1 MLGSREYCIEICVA
15 VGKRMVTRHI
25 VRFVI
30 NIECL
35 SLSLSKKGALDI
47 IFFFKEEKTC
57 NLLFQENQIYI

>member
-1 MLGSREYCIEICVA
+1 MLGSRAYCIEICAA
-15 VGKRMVTRHI
+15 VGKRMVTGHTAH
-25 VRFVI
+25 FVI
-30 NIECL
+30 SIECL